1 MYTLENSSCDYIRKE
16 NGKWGFY
23 RNSPSTEFKIKE
35 EAEAAQREIYEQ
47 YPYIKDIEVIKE

>member
-16 NGKWGFY
+16 NGNCGFY
-23 RNSPSTEFKIKE
+23 RDSPGTEFKTRE

-47 YPYIKDIEVIKE
+47 YPYIKDIEIVKE